1 LSSFEIRLRR
11 QTAKQSDVIV
21 QKQFILYKSVRVVVD
36 MLAALTNHHHEKLL
50 LDPAA
55 ARLSRQASFFSF
67 FAAARVGFAFDCE
80 NVPHS
85 EQRISAKGRHQQI
98 LYSAPS
104 LCGTFCLNTRTLH
117 PPPLR
122 TSDVFTSV
130 QALVQEGDW
139 LVRGTFI
146 N

>member
-1 LSSFEIRLRR
+1 M
-11 QTAKQSDVIV
+11 KQSDVIV

-85 EQRISAKGRHQQI
+85 EQRVSAKGGHQQI

-117 PPPLR
+117 PCARQMCSHLFKR
-122 TSDVFTSV
+122 LCKSVTGWSVGRSSIEQTSS
-130 QALVQEGDW
+130 
-139 LVRGTFI
+139 
-146 N
+146 